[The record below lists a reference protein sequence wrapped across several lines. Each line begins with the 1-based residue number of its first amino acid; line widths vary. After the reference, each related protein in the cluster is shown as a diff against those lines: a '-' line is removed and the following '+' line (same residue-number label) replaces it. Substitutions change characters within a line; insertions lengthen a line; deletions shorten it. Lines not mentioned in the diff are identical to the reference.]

1 VRRLIVLAL
10 IALYAAPAA
19 LASPVARSDA
29 EYLAL
34 GRVFPDPLATCSIVA
49 PPCSP
54 NAQGN
59 VPATQFIQYGEFI
72 EALTYMN
79 SKPEWQHYMEVL
91 VLDGKL
97 GDGSGTQPG
106 GAMFPGDNLSTLEFT
121 PKPDYH
127 SAGLPTTTLDRKVS
141 DIFVVRVTDETVPD
155 AGKKRMA
162 ISLSIHGIERAG
174 LEGGTRAMEDLVTAF
189 TTDKASKAVVPA
201 GVKANAP
208 TFADVLKRTILY
220 FTYPNPDGWRRGSIS
235 EGGVFYQRYNGNG
248 IDPNRDWPD
257 LGYTFR
263 PYSGPSEPET
273 RAFLGFYGDMARQ
286 GLRVRRPATT
296 CTASPAPT
304 PSPSPSCRT
313 AATTTGRTCASA
325 TRR

>member
-10 IALYAAPAA
+10 IALFAAPAA

-34 GRVFPDPLATCSIVA
+34 GRVFPD
-49 PPCSP
+49 
-54 NAQGN
+54 
-59 VPATQFIQYGEFI
+59 
-72 EALTYMN
+72 
-79 SKPEWQHYMEVL
+79 
-91 VLDGKL
+91 
-97 GDGSGTQPG
+97 
-106 GAMFPGDNLSTLEFT
+106 
-121 PKPDYH
+121 
-127 SAGLPTTTLDRKVS
+127 
-141 DIFVVRVTDETVPD
+141 
-155 AGKKRMA
+155 
-162 ISLSIHGIERAG
+162 
-174 LEGGTRAMEDLVTAF
+174 
-189 TTDKASKAVVPA
+189 
-201 GVKANAP
+201 
-208 TFADVLKRTILY
+208 
-220 FTYPNPDGWRRGSIS
+220 PDGWRRGSIS